1 MVCVGESVSPGA
13 PVGLPALKGPV
24 VLHSLC
30 LSRGGEVERVGSCT
44 VPPQPP
50 RFLGEEFWRVLLSG
64 SKYRWGK
71 ESFHKMGGVTCGSA
85 CSSPPQ
91 SLLASGLSLETKEKR
106 ASS

>member
-71 ESFHKMGGVTCGSA
+71 ESFHNMGGHMWLCLQFSTTVS
-85 CSSPPQ
+85 
-91 SLLASGLSLETKEKR
+91 SGLR
-106 ASS
+106 AQSRD